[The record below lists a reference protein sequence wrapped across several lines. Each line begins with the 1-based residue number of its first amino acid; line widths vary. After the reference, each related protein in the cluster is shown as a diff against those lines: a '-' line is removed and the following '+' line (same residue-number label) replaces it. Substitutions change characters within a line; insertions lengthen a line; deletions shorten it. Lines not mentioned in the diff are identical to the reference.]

1 MLGEGKSPN
10 RNGKQYHKRG
20 GVSLEGADGIIT
32 RVGCSRVA
40 DWDVGFLVTEE
51 KGRWLH
57 STADS
62 SLPGKG
68 QQDKDFSAQ
77 V

>member
-1 MLGEGKSPN
+1 MALSHPWAAHGREC
-10 RNGKQYHKRG
+10 R
-20 GVSLEGADGIIT
+20 
-32 RVGCSRVA
+32 
-40 DWDVGFLVTEE
+40 DVGFLVTKE
-51 KGRWLH
+51 KGRGLH